1 MKLHSGHTSQSKE
14 DLTVLLFCNSFI
26 YTVSI
31 HLIQMSTLRIQNV
44 IEDIKKSRKKTK
56 LVWRKTKPAM
66 AKKKKRRKNKQTH
79 ILF

>member
-1 MKLHSGHTSQSKE
+1 MKLHSGHTSQSNG

-66 AKKKKRRKNKQTH
+66 AKKKRRKNKQTH